1 MSAERPPAA
10 SATAGPAAAPRRA
23 PAPMAQVMRWLPVC
37 AFLVF
42 ALTGG
47 GRIVGSDEYTML
59 ELARAM
65 LRGSVEVPEG
75 ATMPGPGGVH
85 FTKNAAGQA
94 VIALPLVAAAEG
106 AAALAGLDAGR
117 RRLAVRFVVSFFNA
131 AVTALILAVF
141 YVLARM
147 LGAGGGAALG
157 GALLLGFTT
166 PLWPY
171 AKSFMAEP
179 LQALGLLVALMGA
192 TAARKLPRGEGI
204 AALGV
209 LLAVSVKLSMLPLA
223 LACLAPMAGLPWRRF
238 LVPAQ
243 GLALALAGH
252 ALYNW
257 ARFGTP
263 FETGY
268 GAQASASAFTTP
280 LLVGLYGLLL
290 SSGKGVMWFAP
301 ALWLVPIGWRKL
313 RRDPAPP
320 VPTRETPLV
329 WRSQGAGRVASW
341 GIAAA
346 WIAGLLLYGRFEHW
360 AGDGSFGPR
369 YLIPLLP
376 LAFLPVAF
384 ALEQATRARRVAIA
398 LLAAAGLFV
407 QIGGVSIYFGAQ
419 MREAGDYP
427 YTLPL
432 EHPRFMSDSRFHP
445 AFSPIAGHWR
455 MLIRNAGEHLRGEA
469 PRLDLADPGGSRLGV
484 DEADQARLLHAL
496 DFWWTYLTYA
506 GFPAAPVAAAALLL
520 LALAAFAAV
529 RLARAHRL
537 EARAP

>member
-1 MSAERPPAA
+1 
-10 SATAGPAAAPRRA
+10 
-23 PAPMAQVMRWLPVC
+23 MAQVMRWLPVF

-47 GRIVGSDEYTML
+47 GRVAGSDEVTML
-59 ELARAM
+59 ELARSL
-65 LRGSVEVPEG
+65 LRGQVEVPLG
-75 ATMPGPGGVH
+75 ATLAGPDGRH

-94 VIALPLVAAAEG
+94 VLALPLVAAAEG
-106 AAALAGLDAGR
+106 AAAVVRLDDAR
-117 RRLAVRFVVSFFNA
+117 RRLAVRFVTSFFNA
-131 AVTALILAVF
+131 AITALLLTVF
-141 YVLARM
+141 YVFVRM
-147 LGAGGGAALG
+147 MGVGAGAALFA
-157 GALLLGFTT
+157 ALALGFTT

-179 LQALGLLVALMGA
+179 LQALGLLLALMGA
-192 TAARKLPRGEGI
+192 TAARRLPKGEGI

-209 LLAVSVKLSMLPLA
+209 LLAVSAKLSMLPLT
-223 LACLAPMAGLPWRRF
+223 LACLAPMWGLPWKRF
-238 LVPAQ
+238 LIPLQ

-257 ARFGTP
+257 GRFGTP
-263 FETGY
+263 FESGY

-301 ALWLVPIGWRKL
+301 LLWLVPLGWRAM

-320 VPTRETPLV
+320 LPAADTPLA
-329 WRSQGAGRVASW
+329 WNPAGTGRVASW

-346 WIAGLLLYGRFEHW
+346 WGVGLLLYARFQHW

-369 YLIPLLP
+369 YLMPLLP
-376 LAFLPVAF
+376 LAFLAVAVAF
-384 ALEQATRARRVAIA
+384 ENASRARRVAIA
-398 LLAAAGLFV
+398 VLAAAGLIV
-407 QIGGVSIYFGAQ
+407 QVGGVSVYFGAQ

-432 EHPRFMSDSRFHP
+432 EHPRFMSDSHFNP

-455 MLIRNAGEHLRGEA
+455 MLIRNTGEHLAGRA
-469 PRLDLADPGGSRLGV
+469 PRLGLADPGTSRLGI
-484 DEADQARLLHAL
+484 DADDQARLLNAL
-496 DFWWTYLTYA
+496 DFWWLYLMYA
-506 GFPAAPVAAAALLL
+506 GFPALPVVAAALLL
-520 LALAAFAAV
+520 LVFASFAGS
-529 RLARAHRL
+529 RLWRAYRM